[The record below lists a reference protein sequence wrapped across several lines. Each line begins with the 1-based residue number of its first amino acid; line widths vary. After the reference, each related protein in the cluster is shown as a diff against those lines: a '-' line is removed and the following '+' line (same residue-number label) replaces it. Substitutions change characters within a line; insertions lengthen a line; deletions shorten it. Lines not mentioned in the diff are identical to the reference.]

1 MRFSFRPVVRNF
13 DHALKRRESRIFHDA
28 DVVPLFARRHHHPR
42 QHSTEPKHL
51 DSAGRGKRPKGRHV
65 ALRVSLPARA
75 RLKFATAGILGA
87 LLGNRAPWP
96 YPSSKEERVIA
107 GAADVF
113 LRGRIRAC
121 TTMGDIAKRVGISRP
136 SLYLLFANKEEV
148 FAAVIRRLND
158 DQLAAIRAALP
169 GLPTLHAKVLFAC
182 ETWGAHGVDLM
193 TAHPDAKD
201 LFDLSFAPVQEI
213 SLKFQTLL
221 AELLEGPAAA
231 SALGVK
237 PAYWLAS

>member
-1 MRFSFRPVVRNF
+1 M
-13 DHALKRRESRIFHDA
+13 K
-28 DVVPLFARRHHHPR
+28 
-42 QHSTEPKHL
+42 
-51 DSAGRGKRPKGRHV
+51 
-65 ALRVSLPARA
+65 
-75 RLKFATAGILGA
+75 
-87 LLGNRAPWP
+87 LLAN
-96 YPSSKEERVIA
+96 PSSKEERVIA
-107 GAADVF
+107 GATDVF
-113 LRGRIRAC
+113 LRYGFAR
-121 TTMGDIAKRVGISRP
+121 TTMGDIAERVSISRP

-213 SLKFQTLL
+213 YLKFQTLL
-221 AELLEGPAAA
+221 AELLDGPAAA

-237 PAYWLAS
+237 PALLARLVTYAMRGFRETASNGRDMRRLIALQVSLLLAALGEDDGGSA

>member
-1 MRFSFRPVVRNF
+1 M
-13 DHALKRRESRIFHDA
+13 KRLA
-28 DVVPLFARRHHHPR
+28 
-42 QHSTEPKHL
+42 
-51 DSAGRGKRPKGRHV
+51 
-65 ALRVSLPARA
+65 
-75 RLKFATAGILGA
+75 
-87 LLGNRAPWP
+87 N
-96 YPSSKEERVIA
+96 PSSKEERVIA
-107 GAADVF
+107 GATDVF
-113 LRGRIRAC
+113 LRYGFAR
-121 TTMGDIAKRVGISRP
+121 TTMGDIAERVSISRP

-213 SLKFQTLL
+213 YLKFQTLL
-221 AELLEGPAAA
+221 AELLDGPAAA

-237 PAYWLAS
+237 PALLARLVTYAMRGFRETASNGRDMRRLIALQVSLLLAALGEDDGGSA

>member
-1 MRFSFRPVVRNF
+1 
-13 DHALKRRESRIFHDA
+13 
-28 DVVPLFARRHHHPR
+28 
-42 QHSTEPKHL
+42 
-51 DSAGRGKRPKGRHV
+51 
-65 ALRVSLPARA
+65 
-75 RLKFATAGILGA
+75 
-87 LLGNRAPWP
+87 
-96 YPSSKEERVIA
+96 
-107 GAADVF
+107 
-113 LRGRIRAC
+113 
-121 TTMGDIAKRVGISRP
+121 
-136 SLYLLFANKEEV
+136 V

-213 SLKFQTLL
+213 YLKFQTLL
-221 AELLEGPAAA
+221 AELLDGPAAA

-237 PAYWLAS
+237 PALLARLVTYAMRGFRETASNGRDMRRLIALQVSLLLAALGEDDGGSA

>member
-1 MRFSFRPVVRNF
+1 M
-13 DHALKRRESRIFHDA
+13 KRLA
-28 DVVPLFARRHHHPR
+28 
-42 QHSTEPKHL
+42 
-51 DSAGRGKRPKGRHV
+51 
-65 ALRVSLPARA
+65 
-75 RLKFATAGILGA
+75 
-87 LLGNRAPWP
+87 N
-96 YPSSKEERVIA
+96 PSSKEERVIA
-107 GAADVF
+107 GATDVF
-113 LRGRIRAC
+113 LRYGFAR
-121 TTMGDIAKRVGISRP
+121 TTMGDIAERVSISRP

-158 DQLAAIRAALP
+158 NQLAAIRAALP

-213 SLKFQTLL
+213 YLKFQTLL
-221 AELLEGPAAA
+221 AELLDGPAAA

-237 PAYWLAS
+237 PALLARLVTYAMRGFRETASNGRDMRRLIALQVSLLLAALGEDDGGSA

>member
-1 MRFSFRPVVRNF
+1 M
-13 DHALKRRESRIFHDA
+13 KRLA
-28 DVVPLFARRHHHPR
+28 
-42 QHSTEPKHL
+42 
-51 DSAGRGKRPKGRHV
+51 
-65 ALRVSLPARA
+65 
-75 RLKFATAGILGA
+75 
-87 LLGNRAPWP
+87 N
-96 YPSSKEERVIA
+96 PSSKEERVIA

-113 LRGRIRAC
+113 LRYGFAR

-213 SLKFQTLL
+213 YLKFQTLL
-221 AELLEGPAAA
+221 AELLDGPAAA

-237 PAYWLAS
+237 PALLARLVTYAMRGFRETASNGRDMRRLIALQVSLLLAALGEDDGGSA

>member
-1 MRFSFRPVVRNF
+1 M
-13 DHALKRRESRIFHDA
+13 KRLA
-28 DVVPLFARRHHHPR
+28 
-42 QHSTEPKHL
+42 
-51 DSAGRGKRPKGRHV
+51 
-65 ALRVSLPARA
+65 
-75 RLKFATAGILGA
+75 
-87 LLGNRAPWP
+87 N
-96 YPSSKEERVIA
+96 PSSKEERVIA

-113 LRGRIRAC
+113 LRYGFAR

-213 SLKFQTLL
+213 YLKFQTLL

-237 PAYWLAS
+237 PALLARLVTYAMRGFRETASNGRDMRRLIALQVSLLLAALGEDDGGSA

>member
-1 MRFSFRPVVRNF
+1 M
-13 DHALKRRESRIFHDA
+13 K
-28 DVVPLFARRHHHPR
+28 
-42 QHSTEPKHL
+42 
-51 DSAGRGKRPKGRHV
+51 
-65 ALRVSLPARA
+65 
-75 RLKFATAGILGA
+75 
-87 LLGNRAPWP
+87 LLAN
-96 YPSSKEERVIA
+96 PSSKEERVIA
-107 GAADVF
+107 GATDVF
-113 LRGRIRAC
+113 LRYGFAR
-121 TTMGDIAKRVGISRP
+121 TTMGDIAERVSISRP

-193 TAHPDAKD
+193 TALPDAKD

-213 SLKFQTLL
+213 YLKFQTLL
-221 AELLEGPAAA
+221 AELLDGPAAA

-237 PAYWLAS
+237 PALLARLVTYAMRGFRETASNGRDMRRLIALQVSLLLAALGEDDGGSA